1 MTKVLES
8 ISLFYVV
15 TYYFRSINRF
25 YWTYGRLLT
34 NLTRHDMIYCY
45 KNSFIFRTDSLA
57 PSWSGLNWTLETTLW
72 SCYIRSKSTCFF
84 IKYINR
90 KNYRENMTSVSSDSA
105 IDDCVFEKSGPA
117 ERIRID
123 GQDMD
128 APLTISSPRG

>member
-1 MTKVLES
+1 MERIFEAPNVDVYGVHQALLSFLWPREFRSIVALSNCKVKSDEIKKTEYQKVSDHYQSKQPCIQSHKIYMMTKVLES

-57 PSWSGLNWTLETTLW
+57 PS
-72 SCYIRSKSTCFF
+72 
-84 IKYINR
+84 
-90 KNYRENMTSVSSDSA
+90 
-105 IDDCVFEKSGPA
+105 
-117 ERIRID
+117 
-123 GQDMD
+123 
-128 APLTISSPRG
+128 